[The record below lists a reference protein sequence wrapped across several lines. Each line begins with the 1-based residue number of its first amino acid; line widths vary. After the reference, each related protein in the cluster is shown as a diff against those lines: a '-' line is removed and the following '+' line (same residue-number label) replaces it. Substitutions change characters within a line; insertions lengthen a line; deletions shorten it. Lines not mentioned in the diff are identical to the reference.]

1 MTEQFEKDYKITL
14 ETKTKEELI
23 ALVIMKTKKEY
34 DFDRKL
40 LAVENSGHEF
50 VKVNGSYILVK
61 N

>member
-1 MTEQFEKDYKITL
+1 MTKEFEKDYKTTL

-34 DFDRKL
+34 EFDRKI

-50 VKVNGSYILVK
+50 VKVNGSYILVRS
-61 N
+61 

>member
-1 MTEQFEKDYKITL
+1 MTKEFEKDYKITL

>member
-1 MTEQFEKDYKITL
+1 MTEEFKKDYKTTL

-50 VKVNGSYILVK
+50 VKVNGSYILVRS
-61 N
+61 

>member
-1 MTEQFEKDYKITL
+1 MTEQFEKDYKTTL

-50 VKVNGSYILVK
+50 VKVVGGYVLVRS
-61 N
+61 